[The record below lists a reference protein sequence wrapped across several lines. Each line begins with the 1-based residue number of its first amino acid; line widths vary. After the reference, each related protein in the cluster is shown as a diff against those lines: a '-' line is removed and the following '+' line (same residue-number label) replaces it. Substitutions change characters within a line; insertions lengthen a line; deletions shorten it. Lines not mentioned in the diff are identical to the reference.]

1 MAEGKLLEISKAKGR
16 PMLTWVGKR
25 PLAHIIAYPAQH
37 VETYDPTEDAA
48 QRAGE
53 AWNDWPQGYP
63 RGGLLFHGD
72 NKEVLAHLLANGFR
86 GKVKLVYIDPP
97 FDSGADYVRK
107 VSLRGATG
115 TAKLD
120 GEGYALGEQVQYT
133 DIWANDS
140 YLQFV
145 YERLLLLRELLS
157 DDGSIYLHCDW
168 HKSHHLRCLMDEVF
182 GADNLRNEIVWQR
195 TAARSDSTTYNH
207 IHDTLFFYAKGGE
220 FVWNPQYEPYSDDY
234 LSSKY
239 VATDE
244 KGGKYQLDNL
254 TSPNPR
260 PNMTYEWM
268 GYAPPAKGWRYS
280 KASMQRLHDEG
291 RIWYPT
297 DKSKRPRLK
306 RYLDEVPGR
315 PLQSIWTDVFPVNSQ
330 AAEREDYPTQKPEA
344 LLERIIKVSSNPDDL
359 VLDCFIGSGT
369 TAAVGQKLGRR
380 WIGCDINKGAIQ
392 TTMKRLMAVMGA
404 QSKVRADEAARPP
417 LPYSDGD
424 DDAGQVDNPPPA
436 QVSVAVY
443 RVNDYDLQI
452 QHNEAVNLACDY
464 MGIVRTRSDAFF
476 DGTRSRTSCCRPTR
490 GWPKRG
496 GRLTRR

>member
-1 MAEGKLLEISKAKGR
+1 MAEGKPLEISKAKGR

-37 VETYDPTEDAA
+37 IETYDPTGDAA

-120 GEGYALGEQVQYT
+120 GESYALGEQIQYT
-133 DIWANDS
+133 DIWANDN
-140 YLQFV
+140 YLQFM
-145 YERLLLLRELLS
+145 YERLLLLRELLAE
-157 DDGSIYLHCDW
+157 DGSIYLHCDW
-168 HKSHHLRCLMDEVF
+168 HKGHMLRCLMDEVF
-182 GADNLRNEIVWQR
+182 GAESIRNEIVW
-195 TAARSDSTTYNH
+195 
-207 IHDTLFFYAKGGE
+207 
-220 FVWNPQYEPYSDDY
+220 
-234 LSSKY
+234 
-239 VATDE
+239 
-244 KGGKYQLDNL
+244 
-254 TSPNPR
+254 
-260 PNMTYEWM
+260 
-268 GYAPPAKGWRYS
+268 RYS
-280 KASMQRLHDEG
+280 KYQMRGMSRFVNNHDVLY
-291 RIWYPT
+291 WYGKGDTVTYNLLTEPL
-297 DKSKRPRLK
+297 DEPKLLK
-306 RYLDEVPGR
+306 RKKWDRETAKIVNVRDEDGKLIYDEYFEAKVD
-315 PLQSIWTDVFPVNSQ
+315 DVWDIDIIGATSG
-330 AAEREDYPTQKPEA
+330 ERSDYPTQKPEV
-344 LLERIIKVSSNPDDL
+344 LLDRIIRASSNPGDV

-369 TAAVGQKLGRR
+369 TAAIVQKLGRR

-392 TTMKRLMAVMGA
+392 TTVKRLMAIMGA
-404 QSKVRADEAARPP
+404 QSKVRADEAERPT
-417 LPYSDGD
+417 LPYFDGD
-424 DDAGQVDNPPPA
+424 DVGQVDSPTPT
-436 QVSVAVY
+436 QLSFAVY